1 MASRT
6 ATILGIAVL
15 TAGLI
20 SGCGG
25 MEENPLNV
33 NGAPQPKPA
42 VADAPGTEVIP
53 ASLGEDPLQLGAN
66 GAKLCSVQPALGYQ
80 EYTVLIHNETLESF
94 TVDDVSLGSPSGVT
108 LNSAEVT
115 PANRGGHGTH
125 DMEDGTVM
133 GGGGEHTDA
142 HGSGEMADLGDPA
155 DMPQNVFFTEP
166 VPAVGYEIATLEYL
180 NVVVSVSLDDDADR
194 GTSDYVEIDYSTAD
208 GSFTGKH
215 PLAITMDRDS
225 CA

>member
-1 MASRT
+1 MARRT
-6 ATILGIAVL
+6 ATILGMSVLAV
-15 TAGLI
+15 GLI

-25 MEENPLNV
+25 MEDNPLNV
-33 NGAPQPKPA
+33 NGAPPEQA
-42 VADAPGTEVIP
+42 IAGGSGTDVIA
-53 ASLGEDPLQLGAN
+53 ASLGEDPLQLGVN

-94 TVDDVSLGSPSGVT
+94 TIDDVSLGSPAGVT

-125 DMEDGTVM
+125 GMEDGTVM
-133 GGGGEHTDA
+133 GGGEEHTEA
-142 HGSGEMADLGDPA
+142 HGSGEMADMA
-155 DMPQNVFFTEP
+155 DMPENVFFTEP
-166 VPAVGYEIATLEYL
+166 VPAVGYEISTLEYL

-215 PLAITMDRDS
+215 PLAITMDQDS

>member
-6 ATILGIAVL
+6 ATILGSSVLAV
-15 TAGLI
+15 GLI

-33 NGAPQPKPA
+33 NGASPEQA
-42 VADAPGTEVIP
+42 VADASETEVIA
-53 ASLGEDPLQLGAN
+53 ASLGEDPLQLGVN

-94 TVDDVSLGSPSGVT
+94 TIDDVSLGSPSGVT

-125 DMEDGTVM
+125 GMEDGTVM
-133 GGGGEHTDA
+133 GGGDEHTEA
-142 HGSGEMADLGDPA
+142 HGSGDMADMG

-166 VPAVGYEIATLEYL
+166 VPAVGYEISTLEYL

-194 GTSDYVEIDYSTAD
+194 GTSEYVEIDYSTAD

-215 PLAITMDRDS
+215 PLVITMDQDS